1 MSSVLPVDLP
11 VLVVGALL
19 AAAVLVA
26 GLSDRLRVP
35 GALVSLAL
43 GMLLGSDGL
52 GWVPFDDAALARDL
66 GVLALVVILFEGGLT
81 TKPADLRRGGLPG
94 FVLSNL
100 GVLITASV
108 TAGALV
114 LLLDVGWRTAFL
126 IGAIVGSTD
135 AAAVFDL
142 MRRTPL
148 PRRIASVLE
157 VESGAN
163 DPFAVVL
170 TVSILATV
178 DGALGWRDWL
188 VLGAWQLTGGILF
201 GVVVGLLAT
210 VLLRHWRLRSQALY
224 PLLSLAMA
232 AVAYGSAA
240 ISGASGFLAVYI
252 AGLAVGAGE
261 SRHRRVIRSFVTTL
275 ANSADLGLFLLL
287 GLLVFPSQ
295 LGGVAVPALAATAVL
310 LLVARPVAT
319 ALCLTPFRFGWRE
332 QVVAS
337 WAGLR
342 GAVPIVL
349 ATFPLTAGYPRGAT
363 IFNVVFFVVLVSVAL
378 QGSTVGPLVRRL
390 GLETDRPA
398 WENLAEALPVESV
411 DVHLVELTV
420 AEELPICG
428 RRLRD
433 IPLPPGM
440 LVTTLVRGH
449 QSLVPT
455 GATRL
460 RPEDLL
466 VVTVA
471 ASEDAAA
478 VVSRWARHTD
488 ASDAAPAEEDATPND
503 GDPA

>member
-1 MSSVLPVDLP
+1 MSLALPVDLP

-19 AAAVLVA
+19 VAAVLVA
-26 GLSDRLRVP
+26 GLSDRLRMP
-35 GALVSLAL
+35 GALVSLGL
-43 GMLLGSDGL
+43 GMFLGSDVLGL
-52 GWVPFDDAALARDL
+52 VAFDDADLARNL
-66 GVLALVVILFEGGLT
+66 GVIALVVILFEGGLT
-81 TKPADLRRGGLPG
+81 TKPEDLRRGGLPG

-100 GVLITASV
+100 GVLVTASV
-108 TAGALV
+108 TAVALV
-114 LLLDVGWRTAFL
+114 LLLDVGWRTGFL
-126 IGAIVGSTD
+126 LGAIVGSTD

-142 MRRTPL
+142 LRRTPL

-170 TVSILATV
+170 TIGILATAETA
-178 DGALGWRDWL
+178 GHWRDWV
-188 VLGAWQLTGGILF
+188 VLGATQLVGGILF
-201 GVVVGLLAT
+201 GVVVGLFGTL
-210 VLLRHWRLRSQALY
+210 LLRRWRLRSQALF
-224 PLLSLAMA
+224 PLLALAIA

-240 ISGASGFLAVYI
+240 VIGASGFLAVYI
-252 AGLAVGAGE
+252 AGLAIGAGVP
-261 SRHRRVIRSFVTTL
+261 RQRRIIRNFVTTL

-287 GLLVFPSQ
+287 GLLVNPSR
-295 LGGVAVPALAATAVL
+295 LGAVAVPALAVTAVL
-310 LLVARPVAT
+310 LFVARPIAT
-319 ALCLTPFRFGWRE
+319 VVCLTPFRFGWRD

-363 IFNVVFFVVLVSVAL
+363 IFDVVFFVVLISVAV
-378 QGSTVGPLVRRL
+378 QGATVGPLVRRL

-398 WENLAEALPVESV
+398 WENLAEALPVESL

-428 RRLRD
+428 RALRD

-455 GATRL
+455 GTTRL
-460 RPEDLL
+460 QPDDLL
-466 VVTVA
+466 VITVA
-471 ASEDAAA
+471 ASDDAAA
-478 VVSRWARHTD
+478 LVSRWARRRGHR
-488 ASDAAPAEEDATPND
+488 EEVPGRVDD
-503 GDPA
+503 GDGRDPE